1 MYAKP
6 RFFLGTAGVGRLGP
20 QGAGRISRRYDVQA
34 PIAFPNRRNY
44 SPRAESRG
52 GTAAWSRRVE
62 TGETAANR
70 QSSGIAGPT
79 RNQSLGPCREHSLV
93 LTWGQSL
100 SPLLTSFLI
109 PNPSLPL
116 PYPSW
121 RLFGG
126 GFVGFIRFFGVG
138 GRNRWGQKAPG
149 AENAYTTHP
158 TIKIGLKAQF

>member
-1 MYAKP
+1 M
-6 RFFLGTAGVGRLGP
+6 
-20 QGAGRISRRYDVQA
+20 SRTYDMQA
-34 PIAFPNRRNY
+34 PIASQKWRIF
-44 SPRAESRG
+44 SPLVVSREGRPMRGRAALIQAKPPR
-52 GTAAWSRRVE
+52 TRD
-62 TGETAANR
+62 R
-70 QSSGIAGPT
+70 QRCVVTGPT